1 MKKQCRKLWYCIA
14 DILLFQSPK
23 NYKHGDKFLK
33 VFTMSGNFLPTIF
46 FKIHTLKR
54 TANAHTHMYSYAHT
68 VYRPTFTNT
77 HIPTYTY
84 KIYIYIYS
92 QHIYIHTHG
101 LAYPKLFSSFFK
113 TFIKLIIGFP

>member
-46 FKIHTLKR
+46 KKYTPSKEQQTHIHICIHTHIQCIGLHLQI
-54 TANAHTHMYSYAHT
+54 HTYQ
-68 VYRPTFTNT
+68 
-77 HIPTYTY
+77 HIHI
-84 KIYIYIYS
+84 KYIYIYS